1 MRQLFL
7 PACVCLMAWSGPAG
21 SNAKLSLDPFSGAD
35 DTKVAAAP
43 IKIALAPSNEMP
55 AHSIIEKTPA
65 APVPAKPV
73 ATTLTSTTALT
84 APIGIPQHDIDES
97 LQVDVVTA
105 VPLPPIKRP
114 VVERSHD
121 EICDTLAYAAQ
132 TNDLPV
138 PFFIRLLFQESGFQ
152 AHVVSHAGAEGIAQF
167 MPATAAG
174 MGLDNPFD
182 PLQAIPA
189 SARLL
194 RELMGQF
201 GNLGLAAAAYNAGPK
216 RIQDWLAKKGKLP
229 EETQGYVRIVTGKPA
244 ETWTVASAGGAE
256 MTVPRRAPCQQ
267 TAALHAWD
275 GTEDIPLPPT
285 RTPPADMTIAAVA
298 KTPAAS
304 AKKGKPAASRVA
316 EAKPAGK
323 DKPTAAT
330 QARDKNKTAKAETAA
345 APAVTTT
352 PDKRKQ
358 MIIRMAD
365 LKIANPEPGRAAP
378 KTAAKDAAK
387 EPVKEAAKD
396 AAKDA
401 GKSSAK
407 EAGSAKP
414 AASTKP
420 APSLQLAARQRK
432 EAKAAAPLALK

>member
-21 SNAKLSLDPFSGAD
+21 SNSKHFIDPFTGAP

-43 IKIALAPSNEMP
+43 IRIALAPSDDMP
-55 AHSIIEKTPA
+55 AHSVIEKIPA
-65 APVPAKPV
+65 AAVPPPVS
-73 ATTLTSTTALT
+73 TTLTNTTALT
-84 APIGIPQHDIDES
+84 APVGIPQHDVTES
-97 LQVDVVTA
+97 LQVEVVTA

-194 RELMGQF
+194 RELIGQF

-229 EETQGYVRIVTGKPA
+229 EETQGYVKIVTGKPA
-244 ETWTVASAGGAE
+244 ETWTVASASGAE
-256 MTVPRRAPCQQ
+256 MSVPRRAPCQQ
-267 TAALHAWD
+267 TAALYAWD
-275 GTEDIPLPPT
+275 GAAEIPLPPT
-285 RTPPADMTIAAVA
+285 RTPPADLMIAAAA

-304 AKKGKPAASRVA
+304 AEKVKPSASRVA
-316 EAKPAGK
+316 EAKPSGK
-323 DKPTAAT
+323 DKQAAAPP
-330 QARDKNKTAKAETAA
+330 ARDKKTAKTGTAA
-345 APAVTTT
+345 APAVTVT

-358 MIIRMAD
+358 MIIRVADLKMAD
-365 LKIANPEPGRAAP
+365 LKIASPEPGRAG
-378 KTAAKDAAK
+378 AKA
-387 EPVKEAAKD
+387 

-401 GKSSAK
+401 GKTSSK
-407 EAGSAKP
+407 QAGSAKP

-420 APSLQLAARQRK
+420 DPSMQLAARRK
-432 EAKAAAPLALK
+432 EAKVAMPLPLR